1 MHFMY
6 MLIKARLEFIRC
18 KQIKHKPI
26 EYFQIQRMQIHHTSN
41 HLELFLF
48 EGSDLY
54 KIHLKLILLRQNH
67 QSLILTLMIDS
78 LVFQP
83 QYILVMEF
91 LDLFNQVKV
100 IHFLLSLEVMKIES
114 TLMAAW
120 DSNLYLN
127 TKGSQHAKNLAKVSI
142 QQ

>member
-1 MHFMY
+1 
-6 MLIKARLEFIRC
+6 
-18 KQIKHKPI
+18 
-26 EYFQIQRMQIHHTSN
+26 
-41 HLELFLF
+41 
-48 EGSDLY
+48 
-54 KIHLKLILLRQNH
+54 
-67 QSLILTLMIDS
+67 MIDS

-83 QYILVMEF
+83 QYILVMES

-114 TLMAAW
+114 KLMAAW

-127 TKGSQHAKNLAKVSI
+127 TKGSQLAKNLAKVSI